1 MAKLEF
7 YRQQT
12 TPRVIAPDVGGL
24 GRIQSG
30 LAQTGEA
37 IARGAVAAGQL
48 IERRNLEIE
57 KRKEDEAAIDAS
69 ARAVAIKSK
78 WMTRS
83 QELER
88 EAAERGE
95 FEGFTDLARTA
106 YDEIVSEELKQT
118 KSESANAWLRQR
130 ADEYSLNVFDGAS
143 RWEAQ
148 RKVER
153 DVNLVG
159 QSLDQARQIVGSK
172 PQDYAATRDDL
183 ALQYARLPPEKR
195 AEAWAAARQRLA
207 YDAGFG
213 AMRQNPRQIDQA
225 LKAEPGK
232 SGIPY
237 IDELGADERLQL
249 RAQTDS
255 ELRRLEAEAK
265 ARQAERREVLRER
278 ISDQSALLSAG
289 YGVSSPISRTEFV
302 AAGMGDQYAD
312 YQESLRIGTV
322 ASSMVGMDSKQIT
335 ELLAKEKPAPT
346 ETGFAER
353 NKRYQ
358 LLLNSAKTIVSERTA
373 DPIQF
378 AANRN
383 LMKITQLDPADPV
396 AFAAELKNRST
407 VSRTM
412 TQEYGT
418 PMALMTNDEAKAFSA
433 FASGMTSVEKV
444 SLFTN
449 IRRSLPDDAY
459 QAIMGQIRA
468 DSPVTS
474 MAGSMLGRE
483 SQIITKEGGW
493 FSRPSTLPAF
503 SVAERILQGEDLLN
517 PTTGEKEAMGRGKF
531 PMPSDGDLRAQWV
544 GLTGDAYRASPEVE
558 ATAYQA
564 YRAFYAAEAA
574 RRGNYTGEFDSEVSD
589 MAARAVSGG
598 VTEIGGYNILLP
610 WGMDEDSTIND
621 LNKQWPAAR
630 KTAGL
635 PDSVE
640 LDDVALV
647 TVGNGVYM
655 ATDGTAPLKD
665 KNGRVVYL
673 RVNP

>member
-1 MAKLEF
+1 
-7 YRQQT
+7 
-12 TPRVIAPDVGGL
+12 
-24 GRIQSG
+24 
-30 LAQTGEA
+30 
-37 IARGAVAAGQL
+37 
-48 IERRNLEIE
+48 
-57 KRKEDEAAIDAS
+57 
-69 ARAVAIKSK
+69 
-78 WMTRS
+78 
-83 QELER
+83 
-88 EAAERGE
+88 
-95 FEGFTDLARTA
+95 
-106 YDEIVSEELKQT
+106 
-118 KSESANAWLRQR
+118 
-130 ADEYSLNVFDGAS
+130 
-143 RWEAQ
+143 
-148 RKVER
+148 
-153 DVNLVG
+153 
-159 QSLDQARQIVGSK
+159 
-172 PQDYAATRDDL
+172 
-183 ALQYARLPPEKR
+183 
-195 AEAWAAARQRLA
+195 
-207 YDAGFG
+207 
-213 AMRQNPRQIDQA
+213 
-225 LKAEPGK
+225 
-232 SGIPY
+232 
-237 IDELGADERLQL
+237 
-249 RAQTDS
+249 
-255 ELRRLEAEAK
+255 
-265 ARQAERREVLRER
+265 
-278 ISDQSALLSAG
+278 
-289 YGVSSPISRTEFV
+289 
-302 AAGMGDQYAD
+302 
-312 YQESLRIGTV
+312 
-322 ASSMVGMDSKQIT
+322 MDSKQIT

-383 LMKITQLDPADPV
+383 LMKITQLDPADPA

-444 SLFTN
+444 SLFTS